1 MNTGAGGCSLLIMGA
16 LAVIL
21 GGLFGFIGIF
31 IAIAIAIAVVGA
43 IVSAFGEEGE
53 DE

>member
-1 MNTGAGGCSLLIMGA
+1 MNTGAGGCLLLIMGA

-21 GGLFGFIGIF
+21 GGMFGFIRI
-31 IAIAIAIAVVGA
+31 IAAIVVVGGIA
-43 IVSAFGEEGE
+43 SSMGEEGE

>member
-21 GGLFGFIGIF
+21 GGRYGFFGI
-31 IAIAIAIAVVGA
+31 IAAIVVVGA
-43 IVSAFGEEGE
+43 IAFAMGQDSEIE
-53 DE
+53 